1 MNFPNFRPT
10 VKYTQKGEVKVEAQ
24 LYNEPQGL
32 RDPNQIVIEVSIS
45 DTGCGIEAR
54 RLESI
59 FRELEQVDHSNKGDG
74 EPSAPGL
81 GLGLAVVAHAISQ
94 MNGQLRVDSKP
105 AQGSKFVCLIP
116 FDLTRKGSSYS
127 SNSSR
132 LTHSYSGDSLEEG
145 RSRRAQEEIN
155 SLVEAI
161 GSSSVSASVSPAGV
175 WNSAEL
181 VITDSRTDPT
191 SAKAM
196 ARSAPAEDRPVTA
209 GEVELNDSNFPLR
222 SVRVDSMDLNRP
234 ASVTLSKTSEKGSP
248 EDPIPVESVQA
259 TPNNSVTLSQKE
271 TPSPRYKR
279 PKVVQ
284 PSFSTPT
291 PQFNCLIV
299 EVSRLTDSYGS
310 SDE

>member
-1 MNFPNFRPT
+1 M
-10 VKYTQKGEVKVEAQ
+10 KYTQKGEVKVEAQ

-94 MNGQLRVDSKP
+94 MNGQLRVDSTP
-105 AQGSKFVCLIP
+105 ALGSKFVCLIP
-116 FDLTRKGSSYS
+116 FDLARRSSSYS

-145 RSRRAQEEIN
+145 RSRRAQDEIN

-161 GSSSVSASVSPAGV
+161 GSSSVSANASPAGM
-175 WNSAEL
+175 WNSGEL
-181 VITDSRTDPT
+181 VITDARTDPT

-196 ARSAPAEDRPVTA
+196 ARSARAEDRPVTA

-222 SVRVDSMDLNRP
+222 SVRVDSMELDRP
-234 ASVTLSKTSEKGSP
+234 ASATLSKTSETGSP
-248 EDPIPVESVQA
+248 GDLVPAESVQA
-259 TPNNSVTLSQKE
+259 TPSSSKTPPQAE

-279 PKVVQ
+279 PKIVQ
-284 PSFSTPT
+284 PSFATPT

-299 EVSRLTDSYGS
+299 EVS
-310 SDE
+310 

>member
-1 MNFPNFRPT
+1 M
-10 VKYTQKGEVKVEAQ
+10 KYTQKGEVKVEAQ

-32 RDPNQIVIEVSIS
+32 RDPNQIVVEVSIS

-59 FRELEQVDHSNKGDG
+59 FRELEQVEHSSKTDG
-74 EPSAPGL
+74 EHSAPGL

-105 AQGSKFVCLIP
+105 GEGSKFVCLIP
-116 FDLTRKGSSYS
+116 FDLARSSSYS

-132 LTHSYSGDSLEEG
+132 LNRSYSGDSLEED
-145 RSRRAQEEIN
+145 RSRRAQEEID

-175 WNSAEL
+175 WNGGEL
-181 VITDSRTDPT
+181 VITDARTDPT
-191 SAKAM
+191 STKAV

-222 SVRVDSMDLNRP
+222 SVKVDSMDLDRP
-234 ASVTLSKTSEKGSP
+234 SSTLVKTADSDSPIEPAQPALGNTLRISPPKVTP
-248 EDPIPVESVQA
+248 
-259 TPNNSVTLSQKE
+259 TPRN
-271 TPSPRYKR
+271 KR
-279 PKVVQ
+279 SKVVQ
-284 PSFSTPT
+284 PSFATNN

-299 EVSRLTDSYGS
+299 EVGS
-310 SDE
+310 STNTTVQV